1 MDLQVISNNMQFVNP
16 NLTIVNRH
24 IVLYFGQFNK
34 FSCYLVLIELE
45 AIREYPVT
53 LMAAIDTDDNVA
65 CLHTCLSWKF
75 YCIFTDDAHTTVIAA
90 PSSKEDEEEA
100 NLKVVHANRNSQS
113 MCLNTP
119 PCHVHLSKIPPC

>member
-1 MDLQVISNNMQFVNP
+1 MDLQVISNIMQFVNP
-16 NLTIVNRH
+16 NLTIVNRR

-34 FSCYLVLIELE
+34 FSYYLVLIELE
-45 AIREYPVT
+45 AIQEYPVM
-53 LMAAIDTDDNVA
+53 LMAAIDPDDNVA
-65 CLHTCLSWKF
+65 HLHTCLSWKF
-75 YCIFTDDAHTTVIAA
+75 YCIFADDAHTTVIAA